1 MQNTTRDLERL
12 QSEFQACRKLLTA
25 LGDETRQYLLYAM
38 LSGPCGGSRAAEIA
52 QRTNLSRA
60 SISHHIRILKEA
72 GIVQARREGTC
83 IYYYLAPRENSL
95 QRMIGLFS
103 DIRQIMRQAPDRSEP
118 DEPPL

>member
-25 LGDETRQYLLYAM
+25 LGDETRQYLLYTM

-52 QRTNLSRA
+52 QRTSLSRA
-60 SISHHIRILKEA
+60 STSHHIRILKEA
-72 GIVQARREGTC
+72 GIIQARREGTC

-95 QRMIGLFS
+95 QRTIALFS
-103 DIRQIMRQAPDRSEP
+103 DIQQLMEQAPDRSET
-118 DEPPL
+118 DELSR